1 MRDLKGEEKE
11 EGMTKHN
18 FTPVLVASSARRKS
32 LVRKWGVVNKT
43 LENWCDSPPSEV
55 PRPPRVLLPK
65 RCLKSHHLFHS
76 PKGKIT
82 LNLHSIS
89 GFYYFQSPSIFSFQ
103 YYTHPPIRYSSAS
116 FLSLFFLFIIKHGE
130 HLCVVRMLLGIA
142 FLCCFY
148 SSKVIGYHHE
158 MNGSIN

>member
-1 MRDLKGEEKE
+1 
-11 EGMTKHN
+11 MTKHI
-18 FTPVLVASSARRKS
+18 LRCVA
-32 LVRKWGVVNKT
+32 NKA

-76 PKGKIT
+76 PKGKIA

-89 GFYYFQSPSIFSFQ
+89 GFYCFQSPSIFSFQ